1 MQFGQLCSG
10 LTLMVSNRS
19 MRQTISILLIL
30 LLTLCACTQNR
41 SADKAKMDGI
51 DQTKSQAIQRVK
63 ELPVSSLDRD
73 LPKITLEFFLQYEGE
88 GNPITW
94 EVNGCDKANPDA
106 AANQQRDAA
115 ICVRAE
121 MDLKDGRAATVLI
134 SMGTVK
140 KAAADGPSV
149 YAVSVAYPG
158 GTIRR
163 LDRLRDLP
171 VELHRPLPKGPR
183 DLPPPV
189 SARLTSIR

>member
-106 AANQQRDAA
+106 AANQQ
-115 ICVRAE
+115 
-121 MDLKDGRAATVLI
+121 
-134 SMGTVK
+134 
-140 KAAADGPSV
+140 
-149 YAVSVAYPG
+149 
-158 GTIRR
+158 
-163 LDRLRDLP
+163 
-171 VELHRPLPKGPR
+171 
-183 DLPPPV
+183 
-189 SARLTSIR
+189 